1 MAVWTVID
9 HTELGAA
16 AAEWDVTSIPTDGT
30 YDHLYGVVSC
40 RTDAAVY
47 ADQWGL
53 KFNDDATGNYS
64 STFIYAN
71 TSGSNTPAAGRGS
84 SQNAIQFLYGAT
96 GASAGAGNFGV
107 MTFWVP
113 HFANSANYKSCFA
126 KWSGSNDSATNGEWM
141 VGVAAGLWNNTAA
154 IDQITLI
161 DVSADDFVQYSTFTL
176 YGITGV

>member
-1 MAVWTVID
+1 MAAMTVID

-64 STFIYAN
+64 STFVYAN
-71 TSGSNTPAAGRGS
+71 TATPLSGRGS

-96 GASAGAGNFGV
+96 GASALANTFGM

-126 KWSGSNDSATNGEWM
+126 KWSAENNSSTNDQWM
-141 VGVAAGLWNNTAA
+141 VGFTAGLWKDTDA

-161 DVSADDFVQYSTFTL
+161 DVSGDDFVQYSTFTL
-176 YGITGV
+176 YGVSQ